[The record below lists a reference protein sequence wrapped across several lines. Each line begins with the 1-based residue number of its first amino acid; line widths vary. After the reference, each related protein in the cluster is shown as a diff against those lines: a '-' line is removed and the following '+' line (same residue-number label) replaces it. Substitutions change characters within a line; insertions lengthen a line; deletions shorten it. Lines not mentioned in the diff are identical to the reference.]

1 MIDLTIKIGGEAGF
15 GIMTTGVLVGKIATR
30 SGYQTFEYSEYP
42 SLIRGGH
49 NVVEIRI
56 SDEQV
61 FSQERCVDILV
72 CLNKQTYDLHK
83 NEVKES
89 GVVVIDEEK
98 ADIQNEKITDKHITY
113 VHLPISSL
121 LQKNGFPSV
130 MMNNIALGAIAHIVG
145 FDYSFVEV
153 LIRENFAKKGEEVIN
168 QNIHAANLGFEYAKK
183 EFPDGYH
190 SKLSKRTP
198 LQKRMYISGNDMI
211 GLGAIAGGCKFYCA
225 YPMTPTSNLL
235 HYLAAHSE
243 KYHMVVKHAED
254 EISVINM
261 ALGASWGGV
270 RSMVGTSGG
279 GFALMVEGV
288 SLSGI
293 TETPIVIVMGQ
304 RPGPATGMP
313 TWTEQGD
320 LLFIVHSGHGE
331 FPKIVLAPGDM
342 KEAYALTLEALA
354 LADTYQTPVFIL
366 ADKYLLEGRQSVDVA
381 EIENIPISY
390 DRGKLLSQDELLKL
404 PSYKRYLNTEDGISP
419 RVIPGVKGGLHQS
432 NSYEHGEDGHTTE
445 EAQERII
452 QVEKRNRKRNTF
464 LAHDFK
470 MPEVFGPKDAPLT
483 IVSWGSMKA
492 PILQAMKDM
501 KKGFNYIHFTYVWPM
516 PENEMRKL
524 LQGCKK
530 TLLVENNAT
539 AQFGQLLS
547 MVTGIQI
554 QNTLLEYSGRP
565 IYPEQICEKVRSLL

>member
-1 MIDLTIKIGGEAGF
+1 MTDLTIKIGGEAGF

-49 NVVEIRI
+49 NVVEVRI

-83 NEVKES
+83 SEIKES

-113 VHLPISSL
+113 VHLPIASL

-130 MMNNIALGAIAHIVG
+130 MMNNIALGAIVHIVG
-145 FDYSFVEV
+145 FDYSFVEA
-153 LIRENFAKKGEEVIN
+153 LIQENFAKKGEEIIK
-168 QNIHAANLGFEYAKK
+168 QNTQAANLGFEYARK
-183 EFPDGYH
+183 EFPTGYH

-225 YPMTPTSNLL
+225 YPMTPASNLL
-235 HYLAAHSE
+235 HYLAAHGE

-331 FPKIVLAPGDM
+331 FPKIVLTPGDL
-342 KEAYALTLEALA
+342 KEAYALTLDALA

-366 ADKYLLEGRQSVDVA
+366 TDKYLLEGRQSVDVA

-404 PSYKRYLNTEDGISP
+404 SSYKRYLNTADGISP

-452 QVEKRNRKRNTF
+452 QVEKRNRKRDTF
-464 LAHDFK
+464 LANDFR

-483 IVSWGSMKA
+483 IISWGSMKA

-501 KKGFNYIHFTYVWPM
+501 KNGFNYIHFTYVWPM